1 MADVLFDVGL
11 SSVVVCRVFTL
22 TCFPCSV
29 FIPVTIKGF
38 FFFFSF
44 VYCFWLLADA
54 ILVSTY
60 YFFLLYFLSVF
71 SLFSL

>member
-1 MADVLFDVGL
+1 
-11 SSVVVCRVFTL
+11 
-22 TCFPCSV
+22 
-29 FIPVTIKGF
+29 
-38 FFFFSF
+38 